1 MPLLPKSVA
10 AVAANHPQ
18 VLLLSMVV
26 MNRPAVL
33 AAGTVAVGLG
43 ANLGDPRQTLSW
55 AVAAMAGLART
66 ELLAVSSLY
75 SSQPIDS
82 SGPDY
87 LNAVALLRTGQ
98 EPLDLLHALQAIEL
112 QAGRERPYRN
122 APRTLDLDIEL
133 WGDRQSDDPELIL
146 PHPRMWQRAF
156 VLLPLAEIAPGSVSA
171 DQLQAVADQ
180 GIERSLAQGWW
191 TAQSA

>member
-1 MPLLPKSVA
+1 
-10 AVAANHPQ
+10 
-18 VLLLSMVV
+18 VLLLQPVV
-26 MNRPAVL
+26 MSKPAAL
-33 AAGTVAVGLG
+33 AADTVAVGLG
-43 ANLGDPRQTLSW
+43 ANLGDARQTLSW

-75 SSQPIDS
+75 SSKPIDS

-87 LNAVALLRTGQ
+87 LNAVALLRTEQ

-133 WGDRQSDDPELIL
+133 WGDRQSQVPELIL

-156 VLLPLAEIAPGSVSA
+156 VLLPLAEIAPGCVSA
-171 DQLQAVADQ
+171 EQLQAVADQ
-180 GIERSLAQGWW
+180 GIERSLVQGWW
-191 TAQSA
+191 IEESA

>member
-1 MPLLPKSVA
+1 MNKPA
-10 AVAANHPQ
+10 A
-18 VLLLSMVV
+18 
-26 MNRPAVL
+26 L
-33 AAGTVAVGLG
+33 ASDTVAVGLG
-43 ANLGDPRQTLSW
+43 ANLGDARRTLSW

-75 SSQPIDS
+75 SSKPIDS

-133 WGDRQSDDPELIL
+133 WGDWRSDAPVLIV
-146 PHPRMWQRAF
+146 PHPRMWERAF
-156 VLLPLAEIAPGSVSA
+156 VLVPLAEIASQCVSA
-171 DQLQAVADQ
+171 EQLQAVADQ
-180 GIERSLAQGWW
+180 GIERSQSQGWW
-191 TAQSA
+191 QK

>member
-1 MPLLPKSVA
+1 MPPRPKSAA
-10 AVAANHPQ
+10 AVAANHPLA
-18 VLLLSMVV
+18 LLLPPVA
-26 MNRPAVL
+26 MNRLPVL
-33 AAGTVAVGLG
+33 ATDTVAVGLG
-43 ANLGDPRQTLSW
+43 ANLGDARQTLSW

-75 SSQPIDS
+75 SSKPIDS

-87 LNAVALLRTGQ
+87 LNAVALLRTEQ
-98 EPLDLLHALQAIEL
+98 EPLSLLHALQAIEL

-133 WGDRQSDDPELIL
+133 WGDRQSQAPELIL

-156 VLLPLAEIAPGSVSA
+156 VLLPLAEIVPGCVSA
-171 DQLQAVADQ
+171 EQLQAVADQ

-191 TAQSA
+191 LEQ

>member
-1 MPLLPKSVA
+1 MNKPA
-10 AVAANHPQ
+10 A
-18 VLLLSMVV
+18 
-26 MNRPAVL
+26 L
-33 AAGTVAVGLG
+33 AADTVAVGLG
-43 ANLGDPRQTLSW
+43 ANLGDARRTLSW

-75 SSQPIDS
+75 SSKPIDS

-133 WGDRQSDDPELIL
+133 WGDRHSDVPELIL

-156 VLLPLAEIAPGSVSA
+156 VLLPLAELAPERVTSA
-171 DQLQAVADQ
+171 QLQAVQAQAIARAHGPDWAD
-180 GIERSLAQGWW
+180 
-191 TAQSA
+191 SASAPDSCS